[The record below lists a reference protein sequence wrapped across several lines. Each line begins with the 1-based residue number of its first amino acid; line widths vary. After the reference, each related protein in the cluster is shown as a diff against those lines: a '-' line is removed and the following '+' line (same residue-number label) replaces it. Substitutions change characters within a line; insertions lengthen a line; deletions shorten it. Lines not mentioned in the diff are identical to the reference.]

1 MTIKSDGEIHMCMED
16 YNNEIFLGDARKNT
30 LYDIWNGK
38 LYDRFRQDHFDLNP
52 CIKCNSECDM
62 PKIGEYYHG
71 KKEINTRTDLIQLEK
86 LFA

>member
-62 PKIGEYYHG
+62 PKIGEYFHG
-71 KKEINTRTDLIQLEK
+71 KKEINIRTDLIQLEK